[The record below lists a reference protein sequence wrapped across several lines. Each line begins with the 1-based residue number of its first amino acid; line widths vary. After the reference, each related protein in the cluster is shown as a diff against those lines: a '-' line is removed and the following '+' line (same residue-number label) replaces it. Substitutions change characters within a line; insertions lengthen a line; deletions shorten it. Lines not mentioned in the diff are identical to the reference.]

1 MLSLI
6 RVKNYAVIDE
16 IEVEFGGGL
25 NVMTGET
32 GAGKSILVDALGLAL
47 GDRAD
52 ASAVRQDAERAEISV
67 SFDVPSRHEAL
78 RWLAERGLDDET
90 ACTLRRLVGSDGRSR
105 AFINGQPV
113 NLQDLKALGG
123 LLVDIQGQHAHQS
136 LLDTG
141 NQRSLL
147 DADDEVAP
155 LAKTVAE
162 NFAAWHT
169 LVEQLENRRSSS
181 AQRESEIEL
190 ARFQIAELE
199 ALALADGEPERLRAE
214 RDRLA
219 NTDRLL
225 AGATA
230 ALEALA
236 ENETASAYAAVV
248 LARREID
255 KLAEVD
261 SDLRAPATALASIE
275 IELREVETT
284 LQHYRDRIEAD
295 PQRLAWLDD
304 RLARVRT
311 LARRHAASDD
321 ELPRV
326 LATLRERLASL
337 DGSGES
343 LDALEKRTAEART
356 QFLAAARRLSGL
368 RAKHA
373 AALSREV
380 TGLLVELGMPHG
392 EFRVELEAKPV
403 ERADAT
409 GFERVEFQVKLN
421 PGLPFGSLAKVAS
434 GGELSRVSLALEVA
448 RSGASPVTAFVFDEV
463 DAGIGGRVADMRTQA
478 SPTVGHAS
486 GDVRDAPAASRE
498 PRRSALPRREAD
510 GRHSQPHRGPEAD
523 EQRARRRIVAD
534 ARWRRSNG
542 AHEGARGRDDR
553 SSGPLGRRR
562 LLLRAH
568 VEHETVLFDV
578 VAVLVGDLA
587 LYLLDSLVVELRH
600 AARLEADHVVVVC
613 AVREL
618 KDGLAALE
626 VMSGHEACA
635 LELREHAMNRGKP
648 EHLAVLEQCAIDRL
662 RRQMPLAAVLQ
673 DLEHLQTR

>member
-52 ASAVRQDAERAEISV
+52 ASAVRRDAERAEISV

-78 RWLAERGLDDET
+78 RWLAERGLDDDT
-90 ACTLRRLVGSDGRSR
+90 SCTLRRLVGSDGRSR

-113 NLQDLKALGG
+113 NLQDLKSLGG

-136 LLDTG
+136 LLDAG
-141 NQRSLL
+141 NQRALL
-147 DADDEVAP
+147 DAHDEIAP
-155 LAKTVAE
+155 VAKTVAE

-181 AQRESEIEL
+181 AQRESDIEL
-190 ARFQIAELE
+190 VRFQIAELE
-199 ALALADGEPERLRAE
+199 ALAIAEGEPERLRAE

-225 AGATA
+225 GGATA
-230 ALEALA
+230 ALDALA
-236 ENETASAYAAVV
+236 ENETASAYSAVV
-248 LARREID
+248 LARREIE

-261 SDLRAPATALASIE
+261 AALRGPATALASIE

-295 PQRLAWLDD
+295 PARLAWLDD

-311 LARRHAASDD
+311 LARRHGAGED

-326 LATLRERLASL
+326 LAALRERLAAL
-337 DGSGES
+337 DGGGES
-343 LDALEKRTAEART
+343 LEALEKRTAEART

-380 TGLLVELGMPHG
+380 SALLVELGMPHG
-392 EFRVELEAKPV
+392 EFRVELTEKPA

-409 GFERVEFQVKLN
+409 GLERVEFQVKVN
-421 PGLPFGSLAKVAS
+421 PGLPFGPLAKVAS
-434 GGELSRVSLALEVA
+434 GGELSRVSLAVEVA

-463 DAGIGGRVADMRTQA
+463 DAGVGGRVADI
-478 SPTVGHAS
+478 VGRKLRQLS
-486 GDVRDAPAASRE
+486 
-498 PRRSALPRREAD
+498 
-510 GRHSQPHRGPEAD
+510 
-523 EQRARRRIVAD
+523 
-534 ARWRRSNG
+534 
-542 AHEGARGRDDR
+542 GARQVLCVTHLPQVASHGEAHYRVVKQTDGKVSR
-553 SSGPLGRRR
+553 TEVRKLTSKERVEELSRMLGGVEVTART
-562 LLLRAH
+562 RAH
-568 VEHETVLFDV
+568 
-578 VAVLVGDLA
+578 
-587 LYLLDSLVVELRH
+587 
-600 AARLEADHVVVVC
+600 AAE
-613 AVREL
+613 
-618 KDGLAALE
+618 
-626 VMSGHEACA
+626 M
-635 LELREHAMNRGKP
+635 
-648 EHLAVLEQCAIDRL
+648 IDRAG
-662 RRQMPLAAVLQ
+662 R
-673 DLEHLQTR
+673 

>member
-1 MLSLI
+1 PARVMLSLI

-25 NVMTGET
+25 NVMNGET

-52 ASAVRQDAERAEISV
+52 ASTVRREAERAEISV
-67 SFDVPSRHEAL
+67 SFDVPNRHEAL
-78 RWLAERGLDDET
+78 RWLAERGLDDDT

-155 LAKTVAE
+155 LVKNVAE

-199 ALALADGEPERLRAE
+199 PLALGDGEPERLRVE

-236 ENETASAYAAVV
+236 ESETASAYAAVV
-248 LARREID
+248 LAGREID

-261 SDLRAPATALASIE
+261 ADLRAPAAALASVE
-275 IELREVETT
+275 IELREVETP

-304 RLARVRT
+304 RLA
-311 LARRHAASDD
+311 
-321 ELPRV
+321 
-326 LATLRERLASL
+326 
-337 DGSGES
+337 
-343 LDALEKRTAEART
+343 
-356 QFLAAARRLSGL
+356 
-368 RAKHA
+368 
-373 AALSREV
+373 
-380 TGLLVELGMPHG
+380 
-392 EFRVELEAKPV
+392 
-403 ERADAT
+403 
-409 GFERVEFQVKLN
+409 
-421 PGLPFGSLAKVAS
+421 
-434 GGELSRVSLALEVA
+434 
-448 RSGASPVTAFVFDEV
+448 
-463 DAGIGGRVADMRTQA
+463 
-478 SPTVGHAS
+478 
-486 GDVRDAPAASRE
+486 
-498 PRRSALPRREAD
+498 
-510 GRHSQPHRGPEAD
+510 
-523 EQRARRRIVAD
+523 
-534 ARWRRSNG
+534 
-542 AHEGARGRDDR
+542 
-553 SSGPLGRRR
+553 
-562 LLLRAH
+562 
-568 VEHETVLFDV
+568 
-578 VAVLVGDLA
+578 
-587 LYLLDSLVVELRH
+587 
-600 AARLEADHVVVVC
+600 
-613 AVREL
+613 
-618 KDGLAALE
+618 
-626 VMSGHEACA
+626 
-635 LELREHAMNRGKP
+635 
-648 EHLAVLEQCAIDRL
+648 
-662 RRQMPLAAVLQ
+662 
-673 DLEHLQTR
+673 